1 MITNQLNI
9 KKIIKIL
16 NELKQKEISINI
28 DTLYKICIEE
38 NIDTQDI
45 DRTLRT
51 MFNMGIISKENN
63 KILFINSKKGI

>member
-16 NELKQKEISINI
+16 NEFKQKEISINI

-38 NIDTQDI
+38 NIDTQDV

-63 KILFINSKKGI
+63 KILFINSKK

>member
-1 MITNQLNI
+1 MITNQLNT
-9 KKIIKIL
+9 KKIIEIL

-38 NIDTQDI
+38 NIDTQDV
-45 DRTLRT
+45 DRILRT